1 MNTIM
6 LAYDGEPATRHALER
21 AATLSKGLGAR
32 LIVTSVVPV
41 QVNVGR
47 SAGALDPVDG
57 IGEHARELAE
67 ARSYLE
73 AQGVQAEYVE
83 ATGEPA
89 DAIVAMADQ
98 HGAEMV
104 VVGSHGRNLIERML
118 GQSVS
123 DAVAHKSHVDVLI
136 VR

>member
-1 MNTIM
+1 MKTIM
-6 LAYDGEPATRHALER
+6 LAYDGDPATRNALER

-32 LIVTSVVPV
+32 LIVTSVVPLQMGGV
-41 QVNVGR
+41 RGGGPID
-47 SAGALDPVDG
+47 SVDG
-57 IGEHARELAE
+57 VSEHARELGE

-73 AQGVQAEYVE
+73 AQGIEAEYIE

-89 DAIVAMADQ
+89 NAIVTMADE

-104 VVGSHGRNLIERML
+104 VVGSHGRNLIERMF

-123 DAVAHKSHVDVLI
+123 DTVAHKSHVDVLI
-136 VR
+136 VH

>member
-1 MNTIM
+1 MKTIM
-6 LAYDGEPATRHALER
+6 LAYDGEAVTRKALER
-21 AATLSKGLGAR
+21 AAMLSKGLGAR

-41 QVNVGR
+41 QMGR
-47 SAGALDPVDG
+47 GASSDSLDGVS
-57 IGEHARELAE
+57 EHAQELDE

-73 AQGVQAEYVE
+73 GQGIQAEFVE

-104 VVGSHGRNLIERML
+104 VVGSHARGLVGRMF

-123 DAVAHKSHVDVLI
+123 DGVAHKSHVDVLI
-136 VR
+136 VH

>member
-6 LAYDGEPATRHALER
+6 LAYDGEPAARKALER

-32 LIVTSVVPV
+32 LIVASVVPL
-41 QVNVGR
+41 QVGGVR
-47 SAGALDPVDG
+47 SGGPVDSVDG
-57 IGEHARELAE
+57 VSEHARELAE

-73 AQGVQAEYVE
+73 AQGVQAEYIE

-89 DAIVAMADQ
+89 DAIVAMADE
-98 HGAEMV
+98 HGADMV

-136 VR
+136 VH